1 MWKMLQM
8 KKPDDFV
15 ICTGKQYSIKQFINL
30 VSRELDLK
38 ITWRGNGLNEKGFDK
53 NNNSIIEVHK
63 KYLRPAEVDT
73 LLGAIK
79 KQKNS

>member
-1 MWKMLQM
+1 MENVTNE
-8 KKPDDFV
+8 KPDDFV

-63 KYLRPAEVDT
+63 KYLRPAEDT
-73 LLGAIK
+73 LLGSYK
-79 KQKNS
+79 RKNS